1 MEAFERAQRL
11 PSLMGLRSAWRAEL
25 SPRAN
30 RGKDSSRSGKR
41 ATDNLEIEVVDVS
54 AHLVE
59 TLLREK
65 ADNSD
70 MAGADCGDPEMKELP
85 NVDTVRG
92 DEFPFQLDNLHRPA
106 TEKLPDALDPPQL
119 NERFDES
126 TAEVQ
131 GLCSGTGLNM
141 QDRPDGV
148 ARENPKIT
156 QKGAEFVDSAVGEFF
171 QAAATGHSQAHS
183 RGLSQQRTSSAGG
196 ALAKRERSPARV
208 SPHRRPNAGHVT
220 DPGSRPLADGAKQ
233 PVYRSKTPPR
243 IDCSFK
249 IGSDKPL
256 SPTLSLPSI
265 TNGFC
270 HSHSSRVHPSNSEGH
285 SLKQHVV
292 DMPPAYGGHAANGG
306 RYENGR
312 PCISNGYVS
321 ENGQVCHLLARTA

>member
-1 MEAFERAQRL
+1 
-11 PSLMGLRSAWRAEL
+11 MGLRSAWRAEL

-30 RGKDSSRSGKR
+30 NSSRSGKR
-41 ATDNLEIEVVDVS
+41 ATDNVEIEVVDVS

-59 TLLREK
+59 ILLREK

-70 MAGADCGDPEMKELP
+70 MTGADCGDPEMKELA
-85 NVDTVRG
+85 NVDTVRV
-92 DEFPFQLDNLHRPA
+92 DEIPFQLDNLQRPA
-106 TEKLPDALDPPQL
+106 TEKLPDALDPPQP
-119 NERFDES
+119 NERFNES
-126 TAEVQ
+126 SAEVQ
-131 GLCSGTGLNM
+131 GSCSGTGLNM

-148 ARENPKIT
+148 ARENTSIT
-156 QKGAEFVDSAVGEFF
+156 QKVAEFVDSAVGERIPRSAGKFF

-183 RGLSQQRTSSAGG
+183 RGLSPQRTSSAGG
-196 ALAKRERSPARV
+196 ALAKRELSPARV

-220 DPGSRPLADGAKQ
+220 DPGSRPLPNGAKQ

-243 IDCSFK
+243 IDCLFK

-270 HSHSSRVHPSNSEGH
+270 HSHNSRVHPSNSEGH
-285 SLKQHVV
+285 SIKEHVV
-292 DMPPAYGGHAANGG
+292 DIPPAYGSHAANGG